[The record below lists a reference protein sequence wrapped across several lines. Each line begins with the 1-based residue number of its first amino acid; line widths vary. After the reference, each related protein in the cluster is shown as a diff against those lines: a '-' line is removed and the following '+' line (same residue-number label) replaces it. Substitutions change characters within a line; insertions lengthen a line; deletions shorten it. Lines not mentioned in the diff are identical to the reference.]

1 MDDLKL
7 FISLSRTLLFLD
19 RKTDKIF
26 KEHGI
31 TKTQFAVLEV
41 LYHKGDLSQ
50 CDIRKLI
57 LTTAGNLPVV
67 INNLLKEDL
76 ITKTPH
82 EEDRRRQVLSLTNK
96 GRQLIQ
102 KVFPENKQCIQEC
115 FSVWTEEEKEI
126 LHGLMKKFRKEHY
139 ES

>member
-7 FISLSRTLLFLD
+7 FISLSRTMLYLD
-19 RKTDKIF
+19 RETDKIY

-50 CDIRKLI
+50 CDIRQLI

-76 ITKTPH
+76 ISSRPH
-82 EEDRRRQVLSLTNK
+82 EEDGRRQVLSLTLK
-96 GRQLIQ
+96 GKKLIEE
-102 KVFPENKQCIQEC
+102 VFPKNQKCIEDS
-115 FSVWTEEEKEI
+115 FSVWTEKEKEM
-126 LHGLMKKFRKEHY
+126 LHAAMKKFRKEHY

>member
-1 MDDLKL
+1 MKDLKL
-7 FISLSRTLLFLD
+7 FISLSRTLLYLD
-19 RKTDKIF
+19 RETDKIF

-50 CDIRKLI
+50 CDIRQLI

-67 INNLLKEDL
+67 INNLLKEEL
-76 ITKTPH
+76 ISKRPH
-82 EEDRRRQVLSLTNK
+82 EEDGRRHILSLTPK
-96 GRQLIQ
+96 GRKLLEE
-102 KVFPENKQCIQEC
+102 VFPKNQQCIEDN
-115 FSVWTEEEKEI
+115 FSVWTEEEKEM
-126 LHGLMKKFRKEHY
+126 LHEAMKKFRKEHY

>member
-1 MDDLKL
+1 MDNLKL
-7 FISLSRTLLFLD
+7 FISLSRTMLYLD
-19 RKTDKIF
+19 RVTDKIY

-41 LYHKGDLSQ
+41 LYHNGDLSQ
-50 CDIRKLI
+50 CDIRQLI

-76 ITKTPH
+76 ISKRPH
-82 EEDRRRQVLSLTNK
+82 EEDGRRQVLSLTVK
-96 GRQLIQ
+96 GRKLIEE
-102 KVFPENKQCIQEC
+102 VFPKNQKCIEDC
-115 FSVWTEEEKEI
+115 FSVWTEKEKEM
-126 LHGLMKKFRKEHY
+126 LHAAMKKLRKEHY

>member
-1 MDDLKL
+1 MEDLKL
-7 FISLSRTLLFLD
+7 FISLSRTMLYLD
-19 RKTDKIF
+19 RETDKIY

-50 CDIRKLI
+50 CDIRQLI

-76 ITKTPH
+76 ISKQPH
-82 EEDRRRQVLSLTNK
+82 EEDGRRQVLSLTSK
-96 GRQLIQ
+96 GRKLIEE
-102 KVFPENKQCIQEC
+102 VFPENQKCIEDS
-115 FSVWTEEEKEI
+115 FSVWTEKEKDM
-126 LHGLMKKFRKEHY
+126 LHAAMKKFRKEHD

>member
-7 FISLSRTLLFLD
+7 FISLSRTMLYLD
-19 RKTDKIF
+19 RETDKIY

-50 CDIRKLI
+50 CDIRQLI

-76 ITKTPH
+76 ISSRPH
-82 EEDRRRQVLSLTNK
+82 EEDGRRQVLSLTLK
-96 GRQLIQ
+96 GKKLIEG
-102 KVFPENKQCIQEC
+102 VFPKNQKCIEDS
-115 FSVWTEEEKEI
+115 FSVWTEKEKEM
-126 LHGLMKKFRKEHY
+126 LHAAMKKFRKEHY

>member
-7 FISLSRTLLFLD
+7 FISLSRTMLYLD
-19 RKTDKIF
+19 RETDKIY

-50 CDIRKLI
+50 CDIRQLI

-76 ITKTPH
+76 ISSRPH
-82 EEDRRRQVLSLTNK
+82 EEDGRRQVLSLTLK
-96 GRQLIQ
+96 GRKLIEE
-102 KVFPENKQCIQEC
+102 VFPSNQKCIEDS
-115 FSVWTEEEKEI
+115 FSVWTEKEKEM
-126 LHGLMKKFRKEHY
+126 LHAAMKKFRKEHD

>member
-1 MDDLKL
+1 MKDLKL
-7 FISLSRTLLFLD
+7 FISLSRTLLYLD
-19 RKTDKIF
+19 RETDKIF

-50 CDIRKLI
+50 CDIRQLI

-67 INNLLKEDL
+67 INNLLQEEL
-76 ITKTPH
+76 ISKRPH
-82 EEDRRRQVLSLTNK
+82 EEDGRRHILSLTPK
-96 GRQLIQ
+96 GRKLLEE
-102 KVFPENKQCIQEC
+102 VFPKNQQCIEDN
-115 FSVWTEEEKEI
+115 FSVWTEEEKEM
-126 LHGLMKKFRKEHY
+126 LHEAMKKFRKEHY